1 MEKECDQCGIKYNT
15 KNKKQKYCSVE
26 CQHNSYRK
34 KTAERVKV
42 CCQYCGLE
50 FEERKHKVEKYG
62 VKYCNKKCADLHK
75 KTTYLKEGNPAFGTK
90 RTEKQ
95 KNNASIRS
103 KKLWKNEEYRNKIKN
118 GIFKF
123 IETNG
128 YFPGTDENSKRKRM
142 ETMIERYGI
151 PHNWVGKYGE
161 RECDK
166 TTLEIYGKT
175 SAQMLIDYSHYYNKK
190 TDIEKM
196 FEIMLE
202 ELEIPFQYKFRIYD
216 KEKVDFWFREYDFLI
231 INTNALIEVDGDYW
245 HGNKNIFEELT
256 DFQQSVKVND
266 EIKEK
271 FANTKG
277 YNVFRVWG
285 SDIKKN
291 NHEVKNKLKEIWEKL
306 K

>member
-1 MEKECDQCGIKYNT
+1 MEKECDQCGVKYNT

-26 CQHNSYRK
+26 CQYNSYRK
-34 KTAERVKV
+34 KTAQRVKV
-42 CCQYCGLE
+42 CCQYCGIE

-90 RTEKQ
+90 HTEKQ

-118 GIFKF
+118 GISKF
-123 IETNG
+123 IKING

-161 RECDK
+161 RACDK
-166 TTLEIYGKT
+166 KTLEIYNKT
-175 SAQMLIDYSHYYNKK
+175 SVQMLIDYSHYYNRK

-196 FEIMLE
+196 FEIILE

-216 KEKVDFWFREYDFLI
+216 KEKIDFWFREYDFLI
-231 INTNALIEVDGDYW
+231 INTNVLIEVDGDYW

-256 DFQQSVKVND
+256 DFQQSIKLND

-277 YNVFRVWG
+277 YNVFRFWG

-291 NHEVKNKLKEIWEKL
+291 NNEVKNKLKEIWEKL